1 MCVCSVST
9 THLLRVVCVELHQHF
24 WLYVYLYEFK
34 CGKIMAY
41 ILLITGWA
49 ENITEC
55 IYEHVLAVSIVMDCE
70 RNVLYLWGRA
80 H

>member
-1 MCVCSVST
+1 
-9 THLLRVVCVELHQHF
+9 
-24 WLYVYLYEFK
+24 
-34 CGKIMAY
+34 MAY

-49 ENITEC
+49 EHITEC

-80 H
+80 IEVHAVVSSPAGQLTSHTL